1 MKLLVSTLIKYSFLI
16 ITFCCLPNLS
26 FAQQESTAEQK
37 AVKEKNT
44 SKDADD
50 NFQPYPISL
59 KKQQKEDLKHYL
71 PATKVKPI
79 LVGTDDYLTLV
90 NENTSANHKGVA
102 MLIPDWR
109 QGAVNPKAIN
119 YLRKTLPNHGWTTI
133 SVQVN
138 PKPSNYPSTALKV
151 AEQIEENKKTIDD
164 YKMSFAALINAVYE
178 KAKEY
183 PGIVIIIA
191 QGNHGALLV
200 DLLAENE
207 NITPNGIVLLSSY
220 RLSNAELL
228 GQVNTD
234 FAKTLANSEP
244 PILDLYLKY
253 DNDIVINKAPQRLAI
268 AKQEMK
274 IYYRQRRLNN
284 MSAGFYPE
292 KELLTQINS
301 WLKAI
306 GW

>member
-1 MKLLVSTLIKYSFLI
+1 MRQLVSKFKFSFFIVTL
-16 ITFCCLPNLS
+16 CCLPNLS
-26 FAQQESTAEQK
+26 FAEQEGAAEQK
-37 AVKEKNT
+37 TVKEKTINE
-44 SKDADD
+44 SNNK
-50 NFQPYPISL
+50 NFQPFPVSL

-90 NENTSANHKGVA
+90 NENTRANHKGVA

-119 YLRKTLPNHGWTTI
+119 YLRKTLPQHGWTTI
-133 SVQVN
+133 SVQVA
-138 PKPSNYPSTALKV
+138 PKPNNFPSTALKV
-151 AEQIEENKKTIDD
+151 SEQKEENKKIIDE
-164 YKMSFAALINAVYE
+164 YKTSFSALINAVYE

-220 RLSNAELL
+220 RLTNPKLL
-228 GQVNTD
+228 EQTNTD
-234 FAKTLANSEP
+234 FARALANSEP

-253 DNDIVINKAPQRLAI
+253 DNDIVINKAPQRLSI

-274 IYYRQRRLNN
+274 IYYRQRQLNN
-284 MSAGFYPE
+284 MATGFYPE